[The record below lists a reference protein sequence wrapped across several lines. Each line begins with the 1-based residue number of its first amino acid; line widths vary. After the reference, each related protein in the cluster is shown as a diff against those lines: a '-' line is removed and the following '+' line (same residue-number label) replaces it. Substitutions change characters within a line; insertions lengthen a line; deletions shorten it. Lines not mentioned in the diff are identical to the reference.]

1 MTPQRQLDSAGSQP
15 HADDYPAPYQRMWK
29 AFFSAVPHCTTAQT
43 VNGEQETVAPLAQT
57 PVTSKQA
64 NGRWI
69 TYVYGNYKKS
79 KPKFRAE
86 GTALPIH
93 SIAQTPLRIGGKIKT
108 TKRRGQIHRQ
118 GLSRPQSR
126 SLGNPSVSFSLNIF
140 QQFSAKNCAF
150 CCTLLL
156 EPGGIFFHDGGI
168 ALLWR
173 K

>member
-1 MTPQRQLDSAGSQP
+1 M
-15 HADDYPAPYQRMWK
+15 
-29 AFFSAVPHCTTAQT
+29 
-43 VNGEQETVAPLAQT
+43 APLAQS

-118 GLSRPQSR
+118 GLSSPQSR
-126 SLGNPSVSFSLNIF
+126 SLGNPSVSVSLNIF
-140 QQFSAKNCAF
+140 QQFSAKIVHSVVLCFYSPVAYF
-150 CCTLLL
+150 FTICILLYSRRG
-156 EPGGIFFHDGGI
+156 EEESHCFGGNNSPTSP
-168 ALLWR
+168 ALLCNWCQSYSQLR
-173 K
+173 QSVITEDSTV